1 MGEFASKGVAGA
13 GLGTGIAGLSLG
25 VLNAAGGLLG
35 GIGNRW
41 GWNNGGCGYGCGW
54 GDGGIVGLYQS
65 EMMAQRNAEI
75 AFYRAKSYSD
85 ETGLE
90 AYKYIDSR
98 LRAIEERIHNNEV
111 QQVAF
116 NSTTTAA
123 LTALQGQT
131 TTLQQLIASITR
143 MAVPE
148 SAICNFNS
156 CCNNGCNTV
165 VT

>member
-13 GLGTGIAGLSLG
+13 GLGTGIAGLTLG
-25 VLNAAGGLLG
+25 VLNGAGGLLNG
-35 GIGNRW
+35 LGCGNR
-41 GWNNGGCGYGCGW
+41 NTYGCNEGL
-54 GDGGIVGLYQS
+54 VSLYQS
-65 EMMAQRNAEI
+65 EIMARKDSEI

-90 AYKYIDSR
+90 MYKYIDSR
-98 LRAIEERIHNNEV
+98 LRSLEERIHTNEV

-131 TTLQQLIASITR
+131 ATIQGLLATITKT
-143 MAVPE
+143 AVPE
-148 SAICNFNS
+148 SVICSFNS
-156 CCNNGCNTV
+156 CCSKGCTTV
-165 VT
+165 AT